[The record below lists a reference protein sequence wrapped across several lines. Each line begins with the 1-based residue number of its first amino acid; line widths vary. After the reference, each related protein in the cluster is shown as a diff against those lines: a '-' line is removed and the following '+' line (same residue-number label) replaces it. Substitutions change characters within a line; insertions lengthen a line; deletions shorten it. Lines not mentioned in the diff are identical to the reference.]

1 MSSNIATDT
10 EKEIPE
16 TPSASA
22 SMIRLI
28 RSHGTLFALIALILV
43 NIVITPNFLQLQTF
57 YVNLTQVATIA
68 IVAIGMTLVIASGG
82 IDLSVGATM
91 ALSGALAPYIFLSTL
106 GVNNPTLGLA
116 VGIVAA
122 LVAGI
127 LSGLFNGWIINRFR
141 IQPIVATLVLFI
153 TGRGLAQVLTNGNL
167 QVFDN
172 PAFEFIGQGRVLG
185 LPFQAVLAIVFVLL
199 ISWVVRRTAYGRFL
213 LATGGNEKAA
223 RLSGIGVKRV
233 RLLTYATCGFL
244 AGIAGMVVTAINSA
258 SDANQTGLMIE
269 LDAIAAAVVG
279 GASLM
284 GGRAPIIGAL
294 LGALII
300 QLVKYTLL
308 ANGVHDAVAL
318 IVKALI
324 IIIAVYAQQS
334 RTE

>member
-1 MSSNIATDT
+1 M
-10 EKEIPE
+10 
-16 TPSASA
+16 
-22 SMIRLI
+22 
-28 RSHGTLFALIALILV
+28 
-43 NIVITPNFLQLQTF
+43 
-57 YVNLTQVATIA
+57 
-68 IVAIGMTLVIASGG
+68 
-82 IDLSVGATM
+82 
-91 ALSGALAPYIFLSTL
+91 
-106 GVNNPTLGLA
+106 
-116 VGIVAA
+116 GIVAA